1 MGGRRAGAGA
11 LPEPLGWSSWAGG
24 AAEVWKGRMRLSKTL
39 VDMDM
44 ADYSAALDPAYTTLE
59 FENVQV
65 LTMGNGRW
73 GRVCPGAPLGN
84 RYAQAR
90 ERICGTQCWA
100 GRRVIENGRS
110 GL

>member
-1 MGGRRAGAGA
+1 
-11 LPEPLGWSSWAGG
+11 
-24 AAEVWKGRMRLSKTL
+24 MRLSKTL

-73 GRVCPGAPLGN
+73 GRCAQVCQLGAGLQLSVLGWEENN
-84 RYAQAR
+84 RQ
-90 ERICGTQCWA
+90 
-100 GRRVIENGRS
+100 
-110 GL
+110 

>member
-1 MGGRRAGAGA
+1 
-11 LPEPLGWSSWAGG
+11 
-24 AAEVWKGRMRLSKTL
+24 MRLSKTL

-73 GRVCPGAPLGN
+73 GQVCQLGTGMPRV
-84 RYAQAR
+84 
-90 ERICGTQCWA
+90 
-100 GRRVIENGRS
+100 
-110 GL
+110 

>member
-1 MGGRRAGAGA
+1 
-11 LPEPLGWSSWAGG
+11 
-24 AAEVWKGRMRLSKTL
+24 MRLSKTL

-73 GRVCPGAPLGN
+73 GQVCPGVPVGG
-84 RYAQAR
+84 RYAQVR
-90 ERICGTQCWA
+90 ERAFSTQFGT
-100 GRRVIENGRS
+100 GRRMVDQHVGPIGESTGVAR
-110 GL
+110 